1 MNWGFWIC
9 VCVVPCFLIL
19 GIMFAVL
26 KERSAKFVSG
36 FNSLSEEEQKMY
48 DKAQIAKDMRNSC
61 FLWSAVMTAGAAL
74 SCFLTPYMAVAAYV
88 VWGVLVFKDVH
99 LDAHKAF
106 EKYLLK

>member
-19 GIMFAVL
+19 GIMFAAL

-61 FLWSAVMTAGAAL
+61 FLWSAVMTAGAVL
-74 SCFLTPYMAVAAYV
+74 SCFLTPYMSVAAYV
-88 VWGVLVFKDVH
+88 VWGVLFFKDVH